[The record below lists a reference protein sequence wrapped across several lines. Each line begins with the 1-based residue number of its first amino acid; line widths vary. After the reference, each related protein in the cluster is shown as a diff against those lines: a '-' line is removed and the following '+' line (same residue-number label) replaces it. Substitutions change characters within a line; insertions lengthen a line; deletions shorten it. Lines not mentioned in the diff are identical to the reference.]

1 MNLNKEIP
9 RDVKV
14 VLDEIVEQMRASL
27 RAQLVGVYLHGSVA
41 MSTFNPVSSDIDL
54 ITVSNGSVPRE
65 HKRTIQKLL
74 LELSLRAPGK
84 GLEISIVTLSS
95 LKDLAYPTPYEFHFG
110 SDHISKYT
118 TGYIDEGANGTDP
131 DLAGHFV
138 MVRER
143 GICLYGQ
150 SIAEV
155 FPRVPNDYY
164 LRSIAQDSESSYQNI
179 SRGASAGVG
188 AVPVYAVLNFC
199 RVLAFIKEGLVSSKK
214 EGGEWGIEKLP
225 EEFYPLINEA
235 LKEYRKSGTS
245 KPVDLQLLQRFA
257 DYSIRII
264 RDAVDW
270 SK

>member
-1 MNLNKEIP
+1 MNLNEEIP

-14 VLDEIVEQMRASL
+14 VLDEIVEQLRASL

-54 ITVSNGSVPRE
+54 ITVSSGSVPRE

-74 LELSLRAPGK
+74 LELSLKAPGK

-110 SDHISKYT
+110 SDQISKYT
-118 TGYIDEGANGTDP
+118 TGYIDEGANGPDP

-143 GICLYGQ
+143 GICLYGH

-199 RVLAFIKEGLVSSKK
+199 RVLAFIKECLVSSKK

-235 LKEYRKSGTS
+235 LNEYRKSGTS

-257 DYSIRII
+257 DYSIQII